1 MSSGRKF
8 DPSVLSVPGQQQQ
21 PAYVGA
27 PVQPQQQQDL
37 LRQLADQQAH
47 IQYLQQQHKNE
58 MRLLVGDDIPTEKQR
73 PFGTGAEKEG
83 TFTFRFAFMPYRESG
98 DINWGAYI
106 RWWFLLLLMSI
117 IQATVMA
124 RVASGLSS
132 SVPALNSVLLGLAY
146 MGTTVFA
153 LSWRQSFNLRLH
165 THQSVVAF
173 ETFHAHVGF
182 VNMLVILAWN
192 TAGSA
197 LSGLFQKPGLLN
209 CAAVPG
215 APYPAAPGVTFW
227 GALGIDAAL
236 GVLVTLAYGHNIPL
250 MYHGVARLLPS
261 ETKNNRFGVS
271 NVALLF
277 GLALFLGTL
286 VGFPS
291 GVWAMGNSVIY
302 IGGAITLGASTP
314 FEWAWFIPLIAPFF
328 YGGIAFGIHLLTF
341 NVNGLSKED
350 FLLEGGGGAGEEGS
364 EEPEVSSASTSA
376 TNTNVNARIY
386 DKKKK

>member
-1 MSSGRKF
+1 
-8 DPSVLSVPGQQQQ
+8 
-21 PAYVGA
+21 
-27 PVQPQQQQDL
+27 VQQQQQDL
-37 LRQLADQQAH
+37 QRQLAEQQAY
-47 IQYLQQQHKNE
+47 IQHLQQLQQKHDS
-58 MRLLVGDDIPTEKQR
+58 RLLVGDDMATEPNKR
-73 PFGTGAEKEG
+73 NFGTQVEKEG

-106 RWWFLLLLMSI
+106 RWWFLLFLMAL

-132 SVPALNSVLLGLAY
+132 SVPALNAFILGITYAV
-146 MGTTVFA
+146 MSIAA

-165 THQSVVAF
+165 THQSVIAF
-173 ETFHAHVGF
+173 ETCHRHIGF

-227 GALGIDAAL
+227 GALGIDACL
-236 GVLVTLAYGHNIPL
+236 GVMVTLAYGHNIPL

-277 GLALFLGTL
+277 GFFLFIGTMI
-286 VGFPS
+286 GFPS

-328 YGGIAFGIHLLTF
+328 YGAIAFGIHLLTF

-350 FLLEGGGGAGEEGS
+350 FLLEGGSGGGGGEDMEAPSEQDSQQVTARMYADGFGS
-364 EEPEVSSASTSA
+364 
-376 TNTNVNARIY
+376 
-386 DKKKK
+386 KKRK

>member
-1 MSSGRKF
+1 M
-8 DPSVLSVPGQQQQ
+8 Q
-21 PAYVGA
+21 
-27 PVQPQQQQDL
+27 QQQQDL
-37 LRQLADQQAH
+37 QRQLAEQQAY
-47 IQYLQQQHKNE
+47 IQHLQQLQQKHDS
-58 MRLLVGDDIPTEKQR
+58 RLLVGDDMHTEPNKR
-73 PFGTGAEKEG
+73 NFGTQAEKEG
-83 TFTFRFAFMPYRESG
+83 TFTFRFAFMPYREPG

-106 RWWFLLLLMSI
+106 RWWFLLFLMAL

-132 SVPALNSVLLGLAY
+132 SVPALNAFILGITYAV
-146 MGTTVFA
+146 MSIAA

-165 THQSVVAF
+165 THQSVIAF
-173 ETFHAHVGF
+173 ETCHQHIGF

-197 LSGLFQKPGLLN
+197 LSGIFQKPGLLN

-227 GALGIDAAL
+227 GALGIDACL
-236 GVLVTLAYGHNIPL
+236 GVMVTLAYGHNIPL

-277 GLALFLGTL
+277 GFFLFIGTMI
-286 VGFPS
+286 GFPS

-328 YGGIAFGIHLLTF
+328 YGAIAFGIHLLTF

-350 FLLEGGGGAGEEGS
+350 FLLEGGGGGGGEDMEAPS
-364 EEPEVSSASTSA
+364 EPDSQQQQVT
-376 TNTNVNARIY
+376 ARMY
-386 DKKKK
+386 ADGFGNKKRK

>member
-1 MSSGRKF
+1 MSGGGRKF
-8 DPSVLSVPGQQQQ
+8 DPSALSVPGQQPAQVQQ
-21 PAYVGA
+21 
-27 PVQPQQQQDL
+27 QQQQQDL
-37 LRQLADQQAH
+37 QRQLAEQQAY
-47 IQYLQQQHKNE
+47 IQHLQQQQQQKND
-58 MRLLVGDDIPTEKQR
+58 MRLLVGDDMPTEKKR

-83 TFTFRFAFMPYRESG
+83 TFTFRFAFMPYREPG

-106 RWWFLLLLMSI
+106 RWWFLLFLMAL

-165 THQSVVAF
+165 THQSVYVG
-173 ETFHAHVGF
+173 ETCHQHIGF

-197 LSGLFQKPGLLN
+197 VSGLFQKPGLLN

-227 GALGIDAAL
+227 GALGIDASL
-236 GVLVTLAYGHNIPL
+236 GVLVTLAYLHNIPL
-250 MYHGVARLLPS
+250 MYHGIPRLLPS
-261 ETKNNRFGVS
+261 EMKNKRFGIS
-271 NVALLF
+271 NVALIF

-314 FEWAWFIPLIAPFF
+314 FEWAWFIPIVAPFF

-350 FLLEGGGGAGEEGS
+350 FLLEGEGDMEAPPPPPAAES
-364 EEPEVSSASTSA
+364 DAQ
-376 TNTNVNARIY
+376 VNARMY
-386 DKKKK
+386 GDFGNKKRK